1 MGTDMTRH
9 RHTLIG
15 LLVVVFASSGA
26 TGRAQE
32 RLTLSQ
38 SIDATLSANPQMV
51 AARAASG
58 EAEQQAPQAQAGFL
72 PRVDFTQSW
81 QRGNQPVFVF
91 GSLLAQ
97 RQFAEADFALGPL
110 NNPAALTNWRSA
122 LSVEQILFDGGRTR
136 AAVRTASLAAAE
148 AKAGERQTRNDL
160 ALAATRAYGQALRAA
175 AERRT
180 ADSAVTAAGE
190 NVRTAEA
197 RRDAGTGTE
206 ADVLSMRVHL
216 AQMRSRAIDAAS
228 GERIARGDLNRL
240 MNAPLDRE
248 WSLEEPAV
256 GAPLQADSTALVER
270 AMRQRPEIEQAAI
283 RLDISR
289 AMQQTARSAL
299 LPHVAVQGGY
309 EWNDGERSGPAGS
322 WIAGASMR
330 MSLFSGGANRA
341 RIRQAS
347 FALRRSE
354 AEQARAEAAVRLE
367 LLTAAEQLGAA
378 RARQDVGR
386 AAVAQARESQRMI
399 RDRYE
404 AGMAP
409 AADVIRADTAVL
421 DAEAQRINAL
431 VDVIVGEAALRRAA
445 GQEVHP

>member
-1 MGTDMTRH
+1 MMPH

-15 LLVVVFASSGA
+15 LLLVAVAYSGVV
-26 TGRAQE
+26 GRAQE
-32 RLTLSQ
+32 RLTLSHA
-38 SIDATLSANPQMV
+38 IEATLSVNPQMV
-51 AARAASG
+51 AARAASDAAG
-58 EAEQQAPQAQAGFL
+58 QEGPQARAGFL
-72 PRVDFTQSW
+72 PRVDFTHAW

-97 RQFAEADFALGPL
+97 RQFAEADFALGSL

-122 LSVEQILFDGGRTR
+122 LSVEQVLFDGGRTR
-136 AAVRTASLAAAE
+136 AAVRAASLAAAE
-148 AKAGERQTRNDL
+148 ARAGERQTRNDL

-175 AERRT
+175 AERGT
-180 ADSAVTAAGE
+180 ADSAVAAAAE
-190 NVRTAEA
+190 SVRTAEA

-228 GERIARGDLNRL
+228 GERIARADLNRL
-240 MNAPLDRE
+240 MHAPLDRE
-248 WSLEEPAV
+248 WSIEEPAA
-256 GAPLQADSTALVER
+256 GAPLPTDYTPLVEQ
-270 AMRQRPEIEQAAI
+270 AVRQRPEIEQAAI

-289 AMQQTARSAL
+289 AMRQAARSAL

-309 EWNDGERSGPAGS
+309 EWNDGERAGPAGS
-322 WIAGASMR
+322 WIAGASVR
-330 MSLFSGGANRA
+330 MNLFSGGANSA

-354 AEQARAEAAVRLE
+354 AEQAQAETAVRLE
-367 LLTAAEQLGAA
+367 LLTAAEHLGAA

-421 DAEAQRINAL
+421 EAEAQRINAL

>member
-1 MGTDMTRH
+1 MITYRTAV
-9 RHTLIG
+9 IG
-15 LLVVVFASSGA
+15 SLLSALACVGA
-26 TGRAQE
+26 AHAQE
-32 RLTLSQ
+32 RLTPSQ
-38 SIDATLSANPQMV
+38 AIEATLSANPQMV
-51 AARAASG
+51 AARAASD
-58 EAEQQAPQAQAGFL
+58 EAGQQGPQALAGFL
-72 PRVDFTQSW
+72 PRVDFTQTW

-97 RQFAEADFALGPL
+97 RQFAEADFALEPL

-122 LSVEQILFDGGRTR
+122 LAVEQVLFDGGRTR
-136 AAVRTASLAAAE
+136 AAVRAASLAAAE
-148 AKAGERQTRNDL
+148 ARAGERQSRNDL

-175 AERRT
+175 AERRA
-180 ADSAVTAAGE
+180 ADSAVAAATE

-240 MNAPLDRE
+240 MNAPLERE
-248 WSLEEPAV
+248 WALEEPAA
-256 GAPLQADSTALVER
+256 GAPARTDATALVEQ
-270 AMRQRPEIEQAAI
+270 AMRQRPEIEQAVI
-283 RLDISR
+283 RRDISR
-289 AMQQTARSAL
+289 AMQQAARSAR
-299 LPHVAVQGGY
+299 LPHVAAQGGY
-309 EWNDGERSGPAGS
+309 EWNDGARAGPAGS
-322 WIAGASMR
+322 WIAGVNMR
-330 MSLFSGGANRA
+330 INLFSGGANAA

-354 AEQARAEAAVRLE
+354 AEQAQAEASVRLE

>member
-1 MGTDMTRH
+1 MTPH
-9 RHTLIG
+9 RPDLIG
-15 LLVVVFASSGA
+15 VFLAVLACSGV

-38 SIDATLSANPQMV
+38 SIEATLSANPQMD

-58 EAEQQAPQAQAGFL
+58 EAAQQMPQARAGFL

-81 QRGNQPVFVF
+81 QRGNHPVFVF

-97 RQFAEADFALGPL
+97 RQFAQSDFALGPL
-110 NNPAALTNWRSA
+110 NHPSALTHWRSA
-122 LSVEQILFDGGRTR
+122 LSVEQVFFDGGRTR

-148 AKAGERQTRNDL
+148 AKAGERQARNDL
-160 ALAATRAYGQALRAA
+160 ALAVTRAYGQALRAA
-175 AERRT
+175 AERRA
-180 ADSAVTAAGE
+180 ADSAVVSAGD

-228 GERIARGDLNRL
+228 GERIARADLNRL
-240 MNAPLDRE
+240 MDTPLDRV
-248 WSLEEPAV
+248 WSLEEPGV
-256 GAPLQADSTALVER
+256 GAFLQTDAEALVEQAVR
-270 AMRQRPEIEQAAI
+270 HRPEIEQAAL
-283 RLDISR
+283 RRDISR
-289 AMQQTARSAL
+289 ATQQTARSAL

-309 EWNDGERSGPAGS
+309 EWNDGERAGPAGS
-322 WIAGASMR
+322 WVAGATMR
-330 MSLFSGGANRA
+330 MSLFSGGANGA
-341 RIRQAS
+341 RVRQAS

-354 AEQARAEAAVRLE
+354 AERERAEAAARFE
-367 LLTAAEQLGAA
+367 LLTAVEQLEAA
-378 RARQDVGR
+378 RGRQDVGR
-386 AAVAQARESQRMI
+386 AAVEHARESRRMI
-399 RDRYE
+399 HDRYE
-404 AGMAP
+404 AGIDA

-421 DAEAQRINAL
+421 DAEVQRINAL

>member
-1 MGTDMTRH
+1 MATGMTPYRP
-9 RHTLIG
+9 RLIG
-15 LLVVVFASSGA
+15 LLLAMALSSGVA
-26 TGRAQE
+26 AHAQE
-32 RLTLSQ
+32 RLTLAR
-38 SIDATLSANPQMV
+38 SIEATLTANPQMV

-58 EAEQQAPQAQAGFL
+58 EAEQQAPQARSGFL

-97 RQFAEADFALGPL
+97 RQFAAADFALGPL

-122 LSVEQILFDGGRTR
+122 LSAEQVLFDGGRTR
-136 AAVRTASLAAAE
+136 AAVRSASLAVAE
-148 AKAGERQTRNDL
+148 AKAGERQTLNDL

-175 AERRT
+175 AERRA

-216 AQMRSRAIDAAS
+216 AQMKSRAIDAAS
-228 GERIARGDLNRL
+228 GERIARADLNRL

-256 GAPLQADSTALVER
+256 GPPEPVDSTALGEQ
-270 AMRQRPEIEQAAI
+270 AIRQRPEIEQAAL
-283 RLDISR
+283 RRDINR
-289 AMQQTARSAL
+289 AMQQAARGAL
-299 LPHVAVQGGY
+299 LPHIAVQGGY
-309 EWNDGERSGPAGS
+309 EWNDGQRSGPAGS

-330 MSLFSGGANRA
+330 VNLFSGGANRA

-367 LLTAAEQLGAA
+367 LLTAVAQLGAA

-386 AAVAQARESQRMI
+386 AAVVQAQESQRMI

-404 AGMAP
+404 AGIAA
-409 AADVIRADTAVL
+409 AADVIRAATAVL

-431 VDVIVGEAALRRAA
+431 VDVIVGEAAVRRAA
-445 GQEVHP
+445 GQEVYP

>member
-1 MGTDMTRH
+1 MTPH
-9 RHTLIG
+9 RHSLIG
-15 LLVVVFASSGA
+15 LLMVLAASAGGV
-26 TGRAQE
+26 GRAQE
-32 RLTLSQ
+32 RLTLSHA
-38 SIDATLSANPQMV
+38 IEATLSANPQMV

-58 EAEQQAPQAQAGFL
+58 EAAQQAPQARAGLL

-97 RQFAEADFALGPL
+97 RQFAEADFALRSL
-110 NNPAALTNWRSA
+110 NHPAALTNARSA
-122 LSVEQILFDGGRTR
+122 LSVEQVLFDGGRTR
-136 AAVRTASLAAAE
+136 AALRTATRAAAE
-148 AKAGERQTRNDL
+148 ARAGERQTRNDL

-180 ADSAVTAAGE
+180 AGSAATAAEE

-216 AQMRSRAIDAAS
+216 AQMRARAIDAAS

-240 MNAPLDRE
+240 MDAPLDRE
-248 WSLEEPAV
+248 WSPEEPVV
-256 GAPLQADSTALVER
+256 GAPSQADPTALVEQ

-283 RLDISR
+283 RGDISR
-289 AMQQTARSAL
+289 AMQQAARSAL
-299 LPHVAVQGGY
+299 LPQVAIQGGY
-309 EWNDGERSGPAGS
+309 EWNDGARSGPAGA
-322 WIAGASMR
+322 WIAGASVR
-330 MSLFSGGANRA
+330 LNVFAGGATLA

-347 FALRRSE
+347 FALRRTE
-354 AEQARAEAAVRLE
+354 AEQSQVEVAVRLE
-367 LLTAAEQLGAA
+367 LLTAVEQLGAA
-378 RARQDVGR
+378 RARQDIGR
-386 AAVAQARESQRMI
+386 AAVAEARESQRMI

-404 AGMAP
+404 AGLAP
-409 AADVIRADTAVL
+409 ATDVIRADTAVL
-421 DAEAQRINAL
+421 EAEAQRINAL
-431 VDVIVGEAALRRAA
+431 VDVMVGEAAVLRAA